1 MISGN
6 RVARCLTVAAAVV
19 LAPALMATVHAAPGK
34 HAYPWNQPDCPCAKT
49 LHVGSPE
56 QAGLVPQALAD
67 IDDTV
72 KDVLKRRAA
81 PGAVLLV
88 ARRGVIAK
96 WQAYGY
102 ARLYKN
108 ADFAKVDK
116 PLPMR
121 KDEIFDMASVS
132 KLFTATAVMQLW
144 DEGKFKLDDPV
155 AKYLPKFGVH
165 GKSQVT
171 IKQLLT
177 HTSGFRPD
185 PATPLYEVKGSR
197 EDRLDYVLQ
206 LPLEYPPG
214 THYVYSDINFLVLG
228 ALIERLSGEREDVFI
243 RKHLTQPLHMTDTMY
258 DPPAK
263 LKPRIAASE
272 YQPWT
277 DRGLLWG
284 QVDDENAW
292 ALDGVAG
299 HAGVFSTAHDLAV
312 FGQMMLN
319 GGTYDGVRVLSE
331 RAVKLLVTNWDTK
344 FPDDAT
350 GLGWSIDR
358 GYLMGALSD
367 PKTAGHEGFTGT
379 MIAINP
385 DNDIVAILLT
395 NRVHPTRHGA
405 SIVTAIRQV
414 FTGIANAIPVDAP
427 NGSKAWFSGYGNYL
441 NRTLTARVEPHA
453 DATLTFQSWYRL
465 QPGNDF
471 GSIEASAD
479 GVHWKELDLLTG
491 YSKGW
496 HEKQVA
502 LPTDTRYVQFRYR
515 TDSRINGRGWYI
527 DAIRVGSD
535 GKMVAPEVTTDS
547 EWHKR
552 DY

>member
-1 MISGN
+1 MA
-6 RVARCLTVAAAVV
+6 VMAAMLV
-19 LAPALMATVHAAPGK
+19 PAMVMTASAASPQ
-34 HAYPWNQPDCPCAKT
+34 HAYPWNHPDCPCAKT
-49 LHVGSPE
+49 LRIGSPA
-56 QAGLVPQALAD
+56 QAGLMPQALAD
-67 IDDTV
+67 IDGTV
-72 KDVLKRRAA
+72 SRLLTRRAA
-81 PGAVLLV
+81 PGAVVLV

-96 WQAYGY
+96 WKAYGY
-102 ARLYKN
+102 ALLYKN
-108 ADFAKVDK
+108 GDYARVGN
-116 PLPMR
+116 PLPMQ

-144 DEGKFKLDDPV
+144 DAGKFKLDDPV

-165 GKSQVT
+165 GKGKVT
-171 IKQLLT
+171 IRQLLT

-185 PATPLYEVKGSR
+185 PATPLYKVEGSR
-197 EDRLDYVLQ
+197 QDRLDFVLQ
-206 LPLEYPPG
+206 LPLVHPPG

-228 ALIERLSGEREDVFI
+228 ALIEHLSGEREDVFV
-243 RKHLTQPLHMTDTMY
+243 RKHLTTPLHMSDTMY
-258 DPPAK
+258 DPPAT

-299 HAGVFSTAHDLAV
+299 HAGVFSSAHDLAV

-319 GGTYDGVRVLSE
+319 GGTYDGARVLSE
-331 RAVKLLVTNWDTK
+331 RAVKLLLTNWNEK

-358 GYLMGALSD
+358 GYLMGALSG

-385 DNDIVAILLT
+385 KNDIVAILLT

-414 FTGIANAIPVDAP
+414 FTGIANAIPVNAP
-427 NGSKAWFSGYGNYL
+427 GEGKAWFSGYGDYL
-441 NRTLTARVEPHA
+441 NRTLTVKVNPHK
-453 DATLTFQSWYRL
+453 DNMLSFQTWYRL
-465 QPGNDF
+465 EPGNDF
-471 GSIEASAD
+471 GSVEASPD
-479 GVHWKELDLLTG
+479 GVHWQELNVLTG
-491 YSKGW
+491 YSDGW
-496 HEKQVA
+496 QRKHVA
-502 LPTDTRYVQFRYR
+502 LPAAARYVQFRYR
-515 TDSRINGRGWYI
+515 TDSRTNGRGWYV
-527 DAIRVGSD
+527 DAIRVGAD
-535 GKMVAPEVTTDS
+535 GKMVAPEVTDS
-547 EWHKR
+547 EWSKR
-552 DY
+552 DD